1 MADWNVVANLRILP
15 NDVSVDMVKIAE
27 KVKKAAGERRAVH
40 SMEVKPIA
48 FGLKA
53 LEVNLLFNDKKGG
66 IDETEAEI
74 RKIEGVGEVETT
86 GLNRL

>member
-1 MADWNVVANLRILP
+1 MADWNVVANMRIMP

-27 KVKKAAGERRAVH
+27 RVKKLAGDRCAVH

-53 LEVNLLFNDKKGG
+53 LEVNFLFNDKKGG

>member
-1 MADWNVVANLRILP
+1 MADWNVVANLRIMP
-15 NDVSVDMVKIAE
+15 DDISVDLTKVAE
-27 KVKKAAGERRAVH
+27 KVKMLAGDKCAIH
-40 SMEVKPIA
+40 SMTIKPIA

-53 LEVNLLFNDKKGG
+53 LEVNILLNDKKGG
-66 IDETEAEI
+66 MEEIEEAI